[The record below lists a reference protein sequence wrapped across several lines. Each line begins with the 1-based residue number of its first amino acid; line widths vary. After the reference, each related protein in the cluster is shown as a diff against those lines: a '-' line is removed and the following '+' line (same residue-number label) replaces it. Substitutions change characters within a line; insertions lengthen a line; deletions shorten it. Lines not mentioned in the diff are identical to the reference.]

1 MTPIYLDYLSA
12 NPLLPEVQE
21 AMIEAIRKNLGNPS
35 SQHQLG
41 DQAAEALEKAR
52 GQVACLL
59 NCANPKE
66 IVFTSGGTE
75 AINQAI
81 KGVAL
86 GQPGKRQSYR
96 HLQYRAQRGPAHPPP
111 AADDGFQSQ
120 FRFRGSSGTGGSGR
134 GGPGHHP
141 PNHPGDHHAQQ

>member
-21 AMIEAIRKNLGNPS
+21 AMIAAIRKNLGNPS

-66 IVFTSGGTE
+66 IVFTSG
-75 AINQAI
+75 ARKASIRPL
-81 KGVAL
+81 GVAL
-86 GQPGKRQSYR
+86 ANQGKGN
-96 HLQYRAQRGPAHPPP
+96 HLVT
-111 AADDGFQSQ
+111 SI
-120 FRFRGSSGTGGSGR
+120 SSTMPSCAPFAGCGC
-134 GGPGHHP
+134 
-141 PNHPGDHHAQQ
+141 